1 MLTIII
7 RTALIYFFLVF
18 VMRIM
23 GKRQIGQMQISEL
36 VISLMLSE
44 LAVMPIAN
52 YNIPILHSLIPI
64 ILLIFLEIVSA
75 YLSTKS
81 RKFKKI
87 FDGTPSIIIAHGKID
102 QKELGK
108 MRLSLDELLGE
119 LRLKEVRGIR
129 DVDYALLEQN
139 GQLSVI
145 TAGDSVVGL
154 DHPLIVDGQ
163 INKNGLMFIQ
173 KSESWLAR
181 ELKKRHLPL
190 ERVFFFSLDDG
201 GNFTVIEKESK

>member
-1 MLTIII
+1 MLIII
-7 RTALIYFFLVF
+7 ARTALIYFFLVF

-87 FDGTPSIIIAHGKID
+87 FDGTPGIIIAHGKID
-102 QKELGK
+102 QKELLK

-145 TAGDSVVGL
+145 TAQSSVVGL

-163 INKNGLMFIQ
+163 INKNGLTFVQ

-181 ELKKRHLPL
+181 ELKKRHLTA
-190 ERVFFFSLDDG
+190 EQIFFFSVDDG
-201 GNFTVIEKESK
+201 GNFTVIEKEYK

>member
-1 MLTIII
+1 MLTIIS
-7 RTALIYFFLVF
+7 RTALIYFFLVL

-44 LAVMPIAN
+44 LAVMPISDFS
-52 YNIPILHSLIPI
+52 IPILHSLVPI
-64 ILLIFLEIVSA
+64 AILILLEIFSA
-75 YLSTKS
+75 YLSIKS
-81 RKFKKI
+81 RKFKKV
-87 FDGTPSIIIAHGKID
+87 FDGTPSIIISHGKID
-102 QKELGK
+102 QKELER

-145 TAGDSVVGL
+145 TAKNSVIGL
-154 DHPLIVDGQ
+154 DHPLIVDGK
-163 INKNGLMFIQ
+163 INKNGLKFIK

-181 ELKKRHLPL
+181 ELKSRHLPL
-190 ERVFFFSLDDG
+190 DRVFFLSLDDG
-201 GNFTVIEKESK
+201 GNFTVIEKEKK

>member
-1 MLTIII
+1 MLTIIA

-44 LAVMPIAN
+44 LAVMPIEN

-81 RKFKKI
+81 RKFKKV
-87 FDGTPSIIIAHGKID
+87 FDGTPGIIIAHGKID
-102 QKELGK
+102 QKELLK

-145 TAGDSVVGL
+145 TAQSSVVGL

-163 INKNGLMFIQ
+163 INKNGLTFVQ

-181 ELKKRHLPL
+181 ELKKRHLTL
-190 ERVFFFSLDDG
+190 EEIFFFSVDDG
-201 GNFTVIEKESK
+201 GNFTVIEKEKK

>member
-1 MLTIII
+1 MLTIIS
-7 RTALIYFFLVF
+7 RTALIYFFLVL

-44 LAVMPIAN
+44 LAVMPISDFS
-52 YNIPILHSLIPI
+52 IPILHSLVPI
-64 ILLIFLEIVSA
+64 AILILLEIFSA
-75 YLSTKS
+75 YLSIKS
-81 RKFKKI
+81 RKFKKV
-87 FDGTPSIIIAHGKID
+87 FDGTPSIIISHGKID
-102 QKELGK
+102 QQELER

-145 TAGDSVVGL
+145 TAGNSVIGL
-154 DHPLIVDGQ
+154 DHPLIVDGKV
-163 INKNGLMFIQ
+163 NKNGLKFIK

-181 ELKKRHLPL
+181 ELKSRHLPL
-190 ERVFFFSLDDG
+190 DRVFFLSLDDG
-201 GNFTVIEKESK
+201 GNFTVIEKEKK